1 MLGNEVIGSNRKD
14 QHVALA
20 NQQFTMASASD
31 LEQTRFVHHSLPEI
45 KVADVSLK
53 TSVAGLEFAMPFF
66 VNAMTGGSEKTGA
79 INQLLGILGRETK
92 IPLAT
97 GSISAA
103 LKDPSVAHTFS
114 IMRQE
119 NPDGIIFANLGAHHD
134 VENAKRAVDVL
145 EADALQIHL
154 NAPQEIVMPEG
165 DRDFSMWMRNIEA
178 LVRSLEVPVIVK
190 EVGFGMSRE
199 TVDQLASLGVET
211 VDISGVGGT
220 DFARIENARRTKDSY
235 AYLYGWGQSTIIS
248 MVEAMSLPASSRPQI
263 IASGGVKTPLDIVKL
278 LALGAEAVG
287 LSNRFLQ
294 LVKDYSVEQAIE
306 EVQVFCESIT
316 AIMTLLGARDV
327 ASLRQT
333 DLVLAPAVEAWCKA
347 RGIDWTSY
355 ANRSSQGVTSFIP

>member
-1 MLGNEVIGSNRKD
+1 MLGNEAVGLNRKD
-14 QHVALA
+14 EHVALA
-20 NQQFTMASASD
+20 NQQFTLASASD
-31 LEQTRFVHHSLPEI
+31 FEETRFVHHSLPEM

-53 TSVAGLEFAMPFF
+53 TSIAGLELEMPFF
-66 VNAMTGGSEKTGA
+66 VNAMTGGSKKTGE

-92 IPLAT
+92 IPIAT
-97 GSISAA
+97 GSVSAA

-114 IMRQE
+114 IVRKE
-119 NPDGIIFANLGAHHD
+119 NPNGLIFANLGAHHD
-134 VENAKRAVDVL
+134 VENAKRAVDIL

-154 NAPQEIVMPEG
+154 NAPQEMVMPEG
-165 DRDFSMWMRNIEA
+165 DRDFSMWMNNIET
-178 LVRSLEVPVIVK
+178 LVRELEVPVIVK

-199 TVDQLASLGVET
+199 TVGQLTSIGVKT

-220 DFARIENARRTKDSY
+220 DFVRIEDARRTRNTYD
-235 AYLYGWGQSTIIS
+235 YLHGWGQSTIIS
-248 MVEAMSLPASSRPQI
+248 MIEAMGLSATSRPQL

-294 LVKDYSVEQAIE
+294 LVKDRRSVEQAIE

-327 ASLRQT
+327 ATLRQT
-333 DLVLAPAVEAWCKA
+333 DLVLAPAVQHWCTA
-347 RGIDWTSY
+347 RGIDWTYY
-355 ANRSSQGVTSFIP
+355 ANRSSNRSE